1 MARTRLVLVVTAACL
16 VFAGAALFAHT
27 LIPQGS
33 APVIDGTLTEGEWND
48 ALSVPLSDAASLFL
62 KHAGGYLYLGI
73 QATSMGVG
81 SPLVVRGDEV
91 LVLHAS
97 AALATAFYVRDGDA
111 WTLRQDFVWQCR
123 STGFAAAAQNERAR
137 FLQQNGWLGTIGYLG
152 DPNQFEYE
160 IAWGDE
166 PLTFLFLFAD
176 FTDTIHLLSWP
187 IPPADAA
194 RYETIITASP
204 TPPRMQFDTGSW
216 ATLQKGD

>member
-1 MARTRLVLVVTAACL
+1 MARTRPAFVIFAVCL
-16 VFAGAALFAHT
+16 LCMGATLFANT
-27 LIPQGS
+27 VVPNGS
-33 APVIDGTLTEGEWND
+33 APQIDGTLAAGEWDD
-48 ALSVPLSDAASLFL
+48 ALSIPLSDAASLFL

-81 SPLVVRGDEV
+81 SPLIVRGGEI

-97 AALATAFYVRDGDA
+97 AALGTAIYVRKDDA
-111 WTLRQDFVWQCR
+111 WTLRQDFEWKCR
-123 STGFAAAAQNERAR
+123 STGFSAPAKNERAR

-160 IAWGDE
+160 IAWEDE
-166 PLTFLFLFAD
+166 SLTLLFLFAD

-194 RYETIITASP
+194 PYETVITASP
-204 TPPRMQFDTGSW
+204 TPPQMQFDTESW
-216 ATLQKGD
+216 AILQKGE